1 MSTIVNRTTKGS
13 PLTNDEVDNN
23 FTNLNTDK
31 LQKSG
36 GTSNMVLMKSSNAD
50 NDIEWTD
57 ALTDINM
64 HGGTFT

>member
-1 MSTIVNRTTKGS
+1 
-13 PLTNDEVDNN
+13 VDSN

-31 LQKSG
+31 LQESG

-57 ALTDINM
+57 TLTDMNM

>member
-57 ALTDINM
+57 TLTDMNM